1 MVEKRDRHL
10 EKGRS
15 ICSNIEAFNG
25 YSSILDGQGI
35 GTKEESHVTAQT
47 QKSEWENIS
56 VRMG

>member
-10 EKGRS
+10 EKSRS
-15 ICSNIEAFNG
+15 ISNIEAFNG

-47 QKSEWENIS
+47 QKSE
-56 VRMG
+56 